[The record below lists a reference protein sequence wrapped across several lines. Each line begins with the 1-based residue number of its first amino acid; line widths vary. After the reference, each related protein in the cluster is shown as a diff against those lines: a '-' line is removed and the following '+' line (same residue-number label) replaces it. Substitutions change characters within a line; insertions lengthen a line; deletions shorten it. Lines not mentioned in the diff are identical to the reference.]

1 MNDHNETPLDLAVE
15 EPVKQLLEMLQA
27 QRGCE
32 VVRRFSLSISKRNL
46 NHSTF
51 VESINQRHNTCKNL
65 NDYILKKRQKKLY
78 EQLERNLNQRPS
90 VDSWDE
96 SMAVAMQE
104 KEIRKYKGTGGGK
117 KLEPNDGSKFQLK
130 GGSRLLFLD
139 GGGMKG
145 LAQIEILCQIE
156 QKTGRKITELFDWIV
171 GTSTGAIIALG
182 LVYGEF
188 CIVVN
193 NQFKF
198 YVA

>member
-15 EPVKQLLEMLQA
+15 EPVKQLLKMLQA

-32 VVRRFSLSISKRNL
+32 VVRRFNARLNKLHPSSSFISSAK
-46 NHSTF
+46 
-51 VESINQRHNTCKNL
+51 QRHNTCKKL
-65 NDYILKKRQKKLY
+65 NDYILQKKLY
-78 EQLERNLNQRPS
+78 NDLEKNLSQRPS
-90 VDSWDE
+90 LLSMDDSI
-96 SMAVAMQE
+96 AVAMQE
-104 KEIRKYKGTGGGK
+104 KEIRKYNETE
-117 KLEPNDGSKFQLK
+117 KLDGSKFQLK

-182 LVYGEF
+182 LVYGELHS
-188 CIVVN
+188 
-193 NQFKF
+193 Q
-198 YVA
+198 